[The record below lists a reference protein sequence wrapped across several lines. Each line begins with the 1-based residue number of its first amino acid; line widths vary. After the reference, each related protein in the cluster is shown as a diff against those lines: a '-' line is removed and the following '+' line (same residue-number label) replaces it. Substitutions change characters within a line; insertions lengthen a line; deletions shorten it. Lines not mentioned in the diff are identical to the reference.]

1 MRYEYRL
8 VKETA
13 THPDIG
19 EFETAGIELVEI
31 GETVRRVDYQA
42 DISPQAENVQMLVE
56 LMNRTYTSPSMF
68 HKVVEDIF
76 FS

>member
-19 EFETAGIELVEI
+19 QYETAGIEVVEM
-31 GETVRRVDYQA
+31 GEEPIRVDFQS
-42 DISPQAENVQMLVE
+42 DVSPQIENVQMLVE

>member
-8 VKETA
+8 VKEMA
-13 THPDIG
+13 SHPDIG
-19 EFETAGIELVEI
+19 QYETTGIELVEL
-31 GETVRRVDYQA
+31 GEKSVRVDFQS
-42 DISPQAENVQMLVE
+42 DVSSQTENVQMLVE
-56 LMNRTYTSPSMF
+56 LMNRTYTSPAMF